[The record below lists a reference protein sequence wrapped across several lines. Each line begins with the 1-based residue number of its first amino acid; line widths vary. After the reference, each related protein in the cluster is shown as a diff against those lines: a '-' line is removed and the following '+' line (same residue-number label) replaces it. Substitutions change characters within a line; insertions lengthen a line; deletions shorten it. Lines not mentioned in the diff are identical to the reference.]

1 MHAAI
6 YEVEIVDRERAT
18 TNLTANLVP
27 RTAEAPGLVAG
38 YWIGVGEDRGL
49 SVIVFD
55 SEDAARAYMDE
66 GDPPPP
72 DLVRFHRSEIGEVV
86 AHTEAR
92 DAARQ

>member
-6 YEVEIVDRERAT
+6 YEVEIDTERAR

-38 YWIGVGEDRGL
+38 YWIRVGEDRGL

-55 SEDAARAYMDE
+55 SEDAARAYMDD
-66 GDPPPP
+66 GDPPPA
-72 DLVRFHRSEIGEVV
+72 DLVKFHRAEIGEVV